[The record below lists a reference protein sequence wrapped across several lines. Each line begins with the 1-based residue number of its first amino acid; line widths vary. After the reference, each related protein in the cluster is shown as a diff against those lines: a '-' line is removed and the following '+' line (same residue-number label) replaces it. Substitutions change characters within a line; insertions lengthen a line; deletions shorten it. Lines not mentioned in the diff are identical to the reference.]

1 MLNLK
6 IFVFYLLLLSSSNT
20 GTFCCASVHQMRR
33 HRSYRQEQVQIPEE
47 EQPEEN
53 RRLQCVLQAEL
64 WLHHPTGPW
73 QVFQENGTQ
82 DSSHMHKAQV
92 RTSGSLENQ
101 LSAIGAHA
109 PLSLR
114 C

>member
-1 MLNLK
+1 
-6 IFVFYLLLLSSSNT
+6 
-20 GTFCCASVHQMRR
+20 MRR

-47 EQPEEN
+47 EEPEKIHP
-53 RRLQCVLQAEL
+53 LQFVLQGQL

-73 QVFQENGTQ
+73 QVFQENGIQ
-82 DSSHMHKAQV
+82 DSSHMYKAQV

-101 LSAIGAHA
+101 LSAIGTHA